1 VSLDRGDHWFPLGK
15 DLPVVAVR
23 DLFVH
28 DRDADLVAATHGRG
42 VFTIDI
48 APLRA
53 FDAAASKRA
62 IHLFPPE
69 DAILWRMRSR
79 GLTGDRGYFAKNP
92 PYGAPI
98 HVHCAST
105 PEQKPV
111 VTIHDV
117 TGKEVAKVEGELRK
131 GLQTLHWD
139 ARIGG
144 KLAKPGAYSA
154 RMTEGKATQIHAFRL
169 LRDPESIAN
178 DDDRN
183 TDDLHHNTGTH
194 DILEHHDCWYEA
206 TIF

>member
-1 VSLDRGDHWFPLGK
+1 MLHLWFRGQRQRCVSGRGKNF
-15 DLPVVAVR
+15 PVVAVP

-28 DRDADLVAATHGRG
+28 DRDADLVAATNGRG

-111 VTIHDV
+111 VSTHDV
-117 TGKEVAKVEGELRK
+117 TGTQVAKDEEDR
-131 GLQTLHWD
+131 
-139 ARIGG
+139 
-144 KLAKPGAYSA
+144 AK
-154 RMTEGKATQIHAFRL
+154 
-169 LRDPESIAN
+169 
-178 DDDRN
+178 
-183 TDDLHHNTGTH
+183 
-194 DILEHHDCWYEA
+194 
-206 TIF
+206 